1 MLLSQAKALQ
11 ICVCPS
17 SLALNDALQRLR
29 RERVRED
36 VTGNRHPSSIRMSV
50 AAVTPVS
57 AGMSE
62 AVVGEAVDKFTRCD
76 VAQLAIVDGH
86 TRRSRLRAARKTLP
100 HLAEG
105 PREVVRL
112 LR

>member
-1 MLLSQAKALQ
+1 MN
-11 ICVCPS
+11 ICFSPA
-17 SLALNDALQRLR
+17 SLALNDAPQGFG
-29 RERVRED
+29 REGVREG
-36 VTGNRHPSSIRMSV
+36 VTGNRHPSSIRMPV

-57 AGMSE
+57 AGVSE
-62 AVVGEAVDKFTRCD
+62 AVVGEAVDKFARCD

-86 TRRSRLRAARKTLP
+86 ARRSRLHAARKILP
-100 HLAEG
+100 HLAER